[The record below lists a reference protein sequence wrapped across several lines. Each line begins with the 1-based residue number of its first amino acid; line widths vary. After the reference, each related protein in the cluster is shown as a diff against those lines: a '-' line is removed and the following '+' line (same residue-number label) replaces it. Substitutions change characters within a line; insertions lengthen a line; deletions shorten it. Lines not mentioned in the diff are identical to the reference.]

1 MEVVAE
7 GRGGEVAEGGRQMK
21 QRGRDG
27 GWEGGRGER
36 GVTGEKNEHRRR
48 KSSGTDFSPD

>member
-7 GRGGEVAEGGRQMK
+7 GRGGREADETEGERW
-21 QRGRDG
+21 RV
-27 GWEGGRGER
+27 GGRGER